1 MMTAQPGEIEFT
13 RRPRAVRRRIF
24 RRNRPSRQESQPRED
39 ALTFAGQCKKT
50 LAVLKG
56 LKEVVTTLAWLKTL
70 LASLFGVGFIFY
82 SASSHVKLLPE
93 LFPQAADG
101 GQQFLW
107 AHPDHSVK
115 AEFDSECARPKL
127 INALGLWGASSGL
140 RLQYGLVPALRDG
153 GWGVHWDHAPT
164 QHLDASGFNHFS
176 FWVRGAS
183 GEELFEIGLKDTSA
197 REIRIASKDWIAA
210 SDLKQGIQVIIP
222 LAEFKGVNQQSLN
235 NISFSFNA
243 LHGSGS
249 ICIDSMAFG
258 GKGDRA

>member
-1 MMTAQPGEIEFT
+1 MMMTAPQREIVYNKKKPF
-13 RRPRAVRRRIF
+13 F
-24 RRNRPSRQESQPRED
+24 LRRNVERIAFSKPENTPETVVF
-39 ALTFAGQCKKT
+39 TFADRLKKT
-50 LAVLKG
+50 LSVLKW
-56 LKEVVTTLAWLKTL
+56 LKELMITLAWLKGVV
-70 LASLFGVGFIFY
+70 AFVVSLIFIY
-82 SASSHVKLLPE
+82 LSSSPTKLLPE
-93 LFPQAADG
+93 LFPQATAG
-101 GQQFLW
+101 RQFLW
-107 AHPDHSVK
+107 AHPDQSVK
-115 AEFDSECARPKL
+115 ARFDHRCAKPELK
-127 INALGLWGASSGL
+127 NGFGFFEASSGL
-140 RLQYGLVPALRDG
+140 QIQYGVAPDMQQG

-183 GEELFEIGLKDTSA
+183 GEELFEIGLKDTDA

-222 LAEFKGVNQQSLN
+222 LAESKGVNKQSLN

-243 LHGSGS
+243 LHSSGS